1 MLFFYHCCMQNLK
14 FNSICKVFTV
24 LVCFA
29 ALDCA
34 WGEERS
40 VWQRFVNFFTP
51 SGSIQGEGPVFDEL
65 RGVESQIDKIEV
77 QYSRERRPGNKTRYR
92 KQLDSLRSVRDSL
105 ITVIEKMP
113 VSSGSVAVG
122 ASGVNTAQSSAVQ
135 LAVPVQS
142 VQSSGALSSM
152 DVLASS
158 SLMASSSSAIET
170 VPATEIA
177 AVPAVASAEGA
188 CVHDTVFVHDTL
200 VVRDTV
206 VIHDTLYV
214 VLANKPEAAAPK
226 EKKKAVIAP
235 VK

>member
-1 MLFFYHCCMQNLK
+1 MQNLK

-65 RGVESQIDKIEV
+65 RGVESQIEKIEV
-77 QYSRERRPGNKTRYR
+77 QYTRERRPGNKTRYR

-105 ITVIEKMP
+105 IMVIENMP
-113 VSSGSVAVG
+113 ISSGSVAVG
-122 ASGVNTAQSSAVQ
+122 ANAAQSSAMQ
-135 LAVPVQS
+135 LAVS
-142 VQSSGALSSM
+142 VQSSVQSSEALSSA
-152 DVLASS
+152 DVPASS

-206 VIHDTLYV
+206 VVHDTLYV

-226 EKKKAVIAP
+226 EKKKGAAAP

>member
-1 MLFFYHCCMQNLK
+1 MQNFK

-77 QYSRERRPGNKTRYR
+77 QYTRERRPGNKTRYR

-122 ASGVNTAQSSAVQ
+122 ASGVNTAQSSA
-135 LAVPVQS
+135 
-142 VQSSGALSSM
+142 ALSSA
-152 DVLASS
+152 DVPASS
-158 SLMASSSSAIET
+158 SLPASSSSAIEI
-170 VPATEIA
+170 VPATETA
-177 AVPAVASAEGA
+177 AVPAVASAEA
-188 CVHDTVFVHDTL
+188 VCVHDTVFVHDTL

-206 VIHDTLYV
+206 VIRDTLYV
-214 VLANKPEAAAPK
+214 VLANKPEAPAPK
-226 EKKKAVIAP
+226 EKKKGAAAP

>member
-1 MLFFYHCCMQNLK
+1 MQNFK

-24 LVCFA
+24 LVCFI

-34 WGEERS
+34 WGEDRS

-51 SGSIQGEGPVFDEL
+51 SGSIQGDGPIFEEL
-65 RGVESQIDKIEV
+65 RGVETQIDKIEV
-77 QYSRERRPGNKTRYR
+77 QYTRERRPGNKTRYR

-113 VSSGSVAVG
+113 VSGSVV
-122 ASGVNTAQSSAVQ
+122 SSSVTVQSVSSNGVQSSA
-135 LAVPVQS
+135 
-142 VQSSGALSSM
+142 ALSSA
-152 DVLASS
+152 DVPASS
-158 SLMASSSSAIET
+158 SLPASSSSAIEI
-170 VPATEIA
+170 VPATETA

-206 VIHDTLYV
+206 VIRDTLYV
-214 VLANKPEAAAPK
+214 VLANKPEAPAPK
-226 EKKKAVIAP
+226 EKKKGAAAP

>member
-1 MLFFYHCCMQNLK
+1 MQNFK

-24 LVCFA
+24 LVCFI

-34 WGEERS
+34 WGEDRS

-51 SGSIQGEGPVFDEL
+51 SGSIQGNGPIFDEL

-77 QYSRERRPGNKTRYR
+77 QYTRERRPGNKTRYR

-105 ITVIEKMP
+105 ITVIEKLP
-113 VSSGSVAVG
+113 VSGSVV
-122 ASGVNTAQSSAVQ
+122 SSSVTVQSVSSNGVQSSA
-135 LAVPVQS
+135 
-142 VQSSGALSSM
+142 ALSSA
-152 DVLASS
+152 DVPASS
-158 SLMASSSSAIET
+158 SLPASSSSAIEI
-170 VPATEIA
+170 VPATETA
-177 AVPAVASAEGA
+177 VVPAVVSAEGA

-206 VIHDTLYV
+206 VIRDTLYV
-214 VLANKPEAAAPK
+214 VLANKPEAPAPK
-226 EKKKAVIAP
+226 EKKKGAAAP